1 MAREVAEE
9 LAGKGVLAQVNVDD
23 NPRLAARFGA
33 SGVPAFI
40 AFKGGNVV
48 GNLQGAL
55 PKKRLSDW
63 FQGVTK

>member
-1 MAREVAEE
+1 M
-9 LAGKGVLAQVNVDD
+9 LAQVNVDD